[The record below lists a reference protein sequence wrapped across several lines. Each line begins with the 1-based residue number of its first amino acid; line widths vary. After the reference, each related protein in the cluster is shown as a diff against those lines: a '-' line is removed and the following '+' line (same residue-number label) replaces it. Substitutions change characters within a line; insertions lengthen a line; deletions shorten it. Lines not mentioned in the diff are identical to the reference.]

1 MTREQRDSLRR
12 LAEAATPGPWAYS
25 PRRGTIGVRSND
37 HDQSFGMMADT
48 AGVFGDNAEANARL
62 IAASDPTTALS
73 LLADLEAAEKA
84 LSQAVGRGK
93 FRLAK
98 DDDGALSV
106 LAHESGFD
114 YADDCPELIAYLK
127 DKEDAPRV

>member
-48 AGVFGDNAEANARL
+48 AGVFVEWMTNRT
-62 IAASDPTTALS
+62 S
-73 LLADLEAAEKA
+73 
-84 LSQAVGRGK
+84 
-93 FRLAK
+93 
-98 DDDGALSV
+98 
-106 LAHESGFD
+106 
-114 YADDCPELIAYLK
+114 PELLQK
-127 DKEDAPRV
+127 WFDDNERMNGRPSQVKGDAREEAG

>member
-48 AGVFGDNAEANARL
+48 SQPAYPMWLVSMKETCSPDTSQWRPKEAKR
-62 IAASDPTTALS
+62 S
-73 LLADLEAAEKA
+73 
-84 LSQAVGRGK
+84 
-93 FRLAK
+93 
-98 DDDGALSV
+98 
-106 LAHESGFD
+106 
-114 YADDCPELIAYLK
+114 
-127 DKEDAPRV
+127 